1 MSGTSKVKAR
11 KRPSAK
17 KPRARSRSP
26 LIAGERD
33 RNALRQ
39 RVGAY
44 LRARR
49 QELGLTQ
56 GEITRA
62 LGYVSLNS
70 VSNLE
75 TGREGLP
82 AKRIYAWADI
92 LQVPRDAFFRF
103 VTGEVKTMEAG
114 TSRAASEKLTPA
126 ENDLLAA
133 YRRLPPKFQRRL
145 RESASEFET
154 LARTE
159 ARKDG

>member
-1 MSGTSKVKAR
+1 MAQPR
-11 KRPSAK
+11 K
-17 KPRARSRSP
+17 P
-26 LIAGERD
+26 LIPKVRERQ
-33 RNALRQ
+33 ALRK
-39 RVGAY
+39 RVGAF

-56 GEITRA
+56 GEITKT

-103 VTGEVKTMEAG
+103 VTGEVEKMETGKTSAPVEAD
-114 TSRAASEKLTPA
+114 KLTQA
-126 ENDLLAA
+126 ETDLLAA
-133 YRRLPPKFQRRL
+133 YRRLPPKYQRRL
-145 RESASEFET
+145 RNSASEFET
-154 LARTE
+154 LTRAE
-159 ARKDG
+159 ARKKG